1 VHSIFLMR
9 NIRSIFLC
17 ITVTIAAGCENSP
30 TELLLVKPGS
40 PIDSAIAQDI
50 VGLVGN
56 DAAVSI
62 HITDLAQSDA
72 SALDALTSGAA
83 DIALV
88 SNNMPYRSGVSTVI
102 PLYPTVLHI
111 GYFGERE
118 LEFGTDI
125 FRGARVFAGP
135 EGSASRMMFEKFTSR
150 TGLGPADFSYVNDVD
165 DRPEVFVVFAPI
177 SPDRL
182 ARFSDIRLVS
192 MGSPADVGTGS
203 SIDAATLLNPT
214 LKPFVIPV
222 GTYGDATPTP
232 ILTLAVDMMLVAR
245 SDLAA
250 SVVYDLVRELSRL
263 RPALA
268 SQRPGLFQHLS
279 DDVNPG
285 NSTFVLHPGLVAYLD
300 RNEPSVYERYSG
312 VAEVSVSVIIALFS
326 AIYAGVRIY
335 HMRRKN
341 RIDAVYTDVIAIRSG
356 LDDSSTDDDRTAAAQ
371 KIRDLQNT
379 AFKLLVDEKL
389 SADESFRIF
398 ISLSNDALRD
408 LGATQIDTRV
418 SES

>member
-17 ITVTIAAGCENSP
+17 ITAAIAAGCENRP
-30 TELLLVKPGS
+30 IELLLVNPSS
-40 PIDSAIAQDI
+40 PIDSEIAQDI
-50 VGLVGN
+50 VGLVGS
-56 DAAVSI
+56 DAEVSI
-62 HITDLAQSDA
+62 HLTDLAQSDEA
-72 SALDALTSGAA
+72 ALDALISGAA

-102 PLYPTVLHI
+102 PLYPTVLHV
-111 GYFGERE
+111 GYFGDRE
-118 LEFGTDI
+118 FAFGTEL

-150 TGLGPADFSYVNDVD
+150 TGLAPADFAYVQHVD

-182 ARFSDIRLVS
+182 AGFSDIRLVS
-192 MGSPADVGTGS
+192 MGSPEDIGTGA

-232 ILTLAVDMMLVAR
+232 ILTVAVDMMLVAR

-250 SVVYDLVRELSRL
+250 SVVYDLVRELIRL

-268 SQRPGLFQHLS
+268 SQRPGLFQRLS

-312 VAEVSVSVIIALFS
+312 VAEVSVTVIIALFS
-326 AIYAGVRIY
+326 AIFAGVRIY

-341 RIDAVYTDVIAIRSG
+341 RIDAFYTDVIAIRSG
-356 LDDSSTDDDRTAAAQ
+356 LDDSSTDNERTAATQ

-379 AFKLLVDEKL
+379 AFKMLVDEKL

-408 LGATQIDTRV
+408 LSTTQNDTRV
-418 SES
+418 SDS

>member
-1 VHSIFLMR
+1 MHSIFLMR

-118 LEFGTDI
+118 FEFGTDI

-135 EGSASRMMFEKFTSR
+135 EGSASRRHKFR
-150 TGLGPADFSYVNDVD
+150 Q
-165 DRPEVFVVFAPI
+165 E
-177 SPDRL
+177 
-182 ARFSDIRLVS
+182 
-192 MGSPADVGTGS
+192 
-203 SIDAATLLNPT
+203 
-214 LKPFVIPV
+214 
-222 GTYGDATPTP
+222 
-232 ILTLAVDMMLVAR
+232 
-245 SDLAA
+245 
-250 SVVYDLVRELSRL
+250 
-263 RPALA
+263 
-268 SQRPGLFQHLS
+268 
-279 DDVNPG
+279 
-285 NSTFVLHPGLVAYLD
+285 
-300 RNEPSVYERYSG
+300 
-312 VAEVSVSVIIALFS
+312 
-326 AIYAGVRIY
+326 
-335 HMRRKN
+335 
-341 RIDAVYTDVIAIRSG
+341 
-356 LDDSSTDDDRTAAAQ
+356 
-371 KIRDLQNT
+371 
-379 AFKLLVDEKL
+379 
-389 SADESFRIF
+389 
-398 ISLSNDALRD
+398 
-408 LGATQIDTRV
+408 
-418 SES
+418 

>member
-1 VHSIFLMR
+1 MG
-9 NIRSIFLC
+9 NYRSIFLC
-17 ITVTIAAGCENSP
+17 ITLAIAAGCENSP
-30 TELLLVKPGS
+30 TELLLVKPNS
-40 PIDSAIAQDI
+40 PVDSEIAQDI

-56 DAAVSI
+56 DAEVSI
-62 HITDLAQSDA
+62 LLTDLAQSDEA
-72 SALDALTSGAA
+72 ALDALTSGAA

-111 GYFGERE
+111 GYFGDRDV
-118 LEFGTDI
+118 EFGTEL

-150 TGLGPADFSYVNDVD
+150 TGLEPADFAYVNDVGE
-165 DRPEVFVVFAPI
+165 RPEVFVVFAPI

-182 ARFSDIRLVS
+182 AGFSEIRLVS
-192 MGSPADVGTGS
+192 MGSPDDVGTGS

-232 ILTLAVDMMLVAR
+232 ILTVAVDMMLVAR
-245 SDLAA
+245 SNLAA
-250 SVVYDLVRELSRL
+250 SVVYDLVRELIRL

-268 SQRPGLFQHLS
+268 SQRPGLFQRLS
-279 DDVNPG
+279 DGVSPG

-312 VAEVSVSVIIALFS
+312 VAEVSVTVIIALFS
-326 AIYAGVRIY
+326 AIFAGVRIY

-341 RIDAVYTDVIAIRSG
+341 RIDTFYTDVIAIRSG
-356 LDDSSTDDDRTAAAQ
+356 LDESSTVNERTAAAQ
-371 KIRDLQNT
+371 EIRELQNT
-379 AFKLLVDEKL
+379 AFKMLVDEKL

-408 LGATQIDTRV
+408 LSAT
-418 SES
+418 

>member
-1 VHSIFLMR
+1 MHSIFVMR

-17 ITVTIAAGCENSP
+17 ITVAIAAGCENSP
-30 TELLLVKPGS
+30 TELLLVKPSS
-40 PIDSAIAQDI
+40 PVDSAIAQDI
-50 VGLVGN
+50 VGLLGS
-56 DAAVSI
+56 DAEVSI
-62 HITDLAQSDA
+62 RLTDSAQSDA

-111 GYFGERE
+111 GYFGDRE
-118 LEFGTDI
+118 FELGAEM
-125 FRGARVFAGP
+125 FRGARIFAGP

-150 TGLGPADFSYVNDVD
+150 SGLTPADFAYVD
-165 DRPEVFVVFAPI
+165 DVGDKPEVFVVFAPI

-182 ARFSDIRLVS
+182 AGFSDIRLVT
-192 MGSPADVGTGS
+192 MGPPDDIGTGS
-203 SIDAATLLNPT
+203 SIDAATLLNPQ

-222 GTYGDATPTP
+222 GTYGEATPTP
-232 ILTLAVDMMLVAR
+232 IVTLAVDMMMVTR
-245 SDLAA
+245 SDLNA
-250 SVVYDLVRELSRL
+250 SIVYDLVRELSRL

-268 SQRPGLFQHLS
+268 SRRPGLFQHLS
-279 DDVNPG
+279 DDVSPG

-312 VAEVSVSVIIALFS
+312 VAEVSVTVFIALFS
-326 AIYAGVRIY
+326 AIFAGVRIY

-341 RIDAVYTDVIAIRSG
+341 RIDAFYTDVIAIRSG
-356 LDDSSTDDDRTAAAQ
+356 LDESSTDDDRAAAAQ
-371 KIRDLQNT
+371 KIRDLQNS
-379 AFKLLVDEKL
+379 AFELLVDEKL

-408 LGATQIDTRV
+408 LSAVQIDTHI
-418 SES
+418 SEN

>member
-1 VHSIFLMR
+1 MHAIFLTR
-9 NIRSIFLC
+9 NIRWIFLC
-17 ITVTIAAGCENSP
+17 ITVAIATGCENSP
-30 TELLLVKPGS
+30 TELLLVKPSS
-40 PIDSAIAQDI
+40 PVDFEIAQDI

-56 DAAVSI
+56 DAEVSI
-62 HITDLAQSDA
+62 LLTDLAQSDA

-88 SNNMPYRSGVSTVI
+88 SNNLPYRSGISTVI

-111 GYFGERE
+111 GYFGDRE
-118 LEFGTDI
+118 FKFGTEL

-150 TGLGPADFSYVNDVD
+150 TGLAPADFAYVTDVD
-165 DRPEVFVVFAPI
+165 EQPEVFVVFAPI

-182 ARFSDIRLVS
+182 AGFSNIRLVS
-192 MGSPADVGTGS
+192 MGSPDDIGTGS

-222 GTYGDATPTP
+222 GTYGEATPTP
-232 ILTLAVDMMLVAR
+232 IVTLAVDMMMVAR
-245 SDLAA
+245 SDLNA

-268 SQRPGLFQHLS
+268 SRRPGLFQRLS

-312 VAEVSVSVIIALFS
+312 VAEVSVTVIIALFS
-326 AIYAGVRIY
+326 AIFAGVRIY

-341 RIDAVYTDVIAIRSG
+341 RIDAFYTDVIAIRSG
-356 LDDSSTDDDRTAAAQ
+356 LDDSSSVDERTAAAQ
-371 KIRDLQNT
+371 KIRELQNT
-379 AFKLLVDEKL
+379 AFKLLIDEKL

-408 LGATQIDTRV
+408 LSVMHGDAGA
-418 SES
+418 S